1 MKPRLAAIFVLAA
14 GLCFTLATAQEPA
27 PVQGL
32 DPEIEGTP
40 PPAVAEDADAEVTL
54 WSLVRAGGWAVYPL
68 AVFSVTILALALYEF
83 TALRSSSFCPR
94 DTIEAINRQLRSR
107 NPRQAIDAARGCNSY
122 YGRMMARCLPY
133 IDIEDDK
140 TWGRALVH
148 EAMGEFTSR
157 ANQGHM
163 TSINYFSILAQA
175 SPMLGL
181 LGTVSGMI
189 KAFGTMGQEG
199 MGDPTRLSAHI
210 SEALVSTAFGLI
222 VALPAL
228 FCYFVFRNRLIQLVG
243 RCVDAADDAL
253 DGGLEATRSGR
264 GGSEASHAA
273 P

>member
-1 MKPRLAAIFVLAA
+1 MNIRLGAVCLLII
-14 GLCFTLATAQEPA
+14 GLFFTLAAAQEPA

-40 PPAVAEDADAEVTL
+40 PPVAVEPADAEVTL
-54 WSLVRAGGWAVYPL
+54 WSLVRAGGWAMWPL
-68 AVFSVTILALALYEF
+68 AVFSVAILALALYEI
-83 TALRSSSFCPR
+83 TALRSAAFCPAA
-94 DTIEAINRQLRSR
+94 TIDEINRQLRGGH
-107 NPRQAIDAARGCNSY
+107 PRQAIGAARKSPSY

-133 IDIEDDK
+133 IDIQDDK
-140 TWGRALVH
+140 TWGRAAVH
-148 EAMGEFTSR
+148 EAIGEFTSR

-181 LGTVSGMI
+181 LGTVTGMI

-199 MGDPTRLSAHI
+199 MGDPTRLSSHI

-222 VALPAL
+222 VALPAH
-228 FCYFVFRNRLIQLVG
+228 FCFFVFRNRLIQLVG

-253 DGGLEATRSGR
+253 DGGLEATRSTATE
-264 GGSEASHAA
+264 SSHAA